1 MQHAAPQLGKQI
13 KYWRSFRKQDR
24 NIGLRVD
31 ASCRFLYDDLG
42 KGA

>member
-1 MQHAAPQLGKQI
+1 LEKLPQTGQ
-13 KYWRSFRKQDR
+13 